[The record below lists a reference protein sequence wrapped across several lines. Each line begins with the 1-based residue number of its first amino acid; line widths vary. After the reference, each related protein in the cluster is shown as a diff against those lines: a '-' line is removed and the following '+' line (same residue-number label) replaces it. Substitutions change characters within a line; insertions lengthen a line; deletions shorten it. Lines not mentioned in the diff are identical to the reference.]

1 MLFKLDQTRYIA
13 IFLGDEI
20 VNTCKLCRQDGVND
34 ILLSPVFVENIVK
47 LRQLIETIN
56 K

>member
-1 MLFKLDQTRYIA
+1 MLFTLGQTRYIA
-13 IFLGDEI
+13 ILLADEI
-20 VNTCKLCRQDGVND
+20 VNTCNLCRQDGVND
-34 ILLSPVFVENIVK
+34 ILLSPVFVENIIK